1 MRYSPNIKFSVSD
14 LFGLYAPIYLFR
26 DITLKIRTTRTK
38 EAKSEFAEKF
48 SHIYNF
54 LNRIQ
59 NLQNNRRKITR
70 LSATKTDLRRDF

>member
-38 EAKSEFAEKF
+38 EAKSEFGKVFTYLQF
-48 SHIYNF
+48 SKSYPEF
-54 LNRIQ
+54 
-59 NLQNNRRKITR
+59 
-70 LSATKTDLRRDF
+70 TKQSKKNYEIIGHKNGPPT